1 MTVTTRFGATDVHYP
16 PSGGGHAA
24 LVVSDEPGFGS
35 IIGQHTTWLDT
46 VTDYAPGRFYQR
58 ELPALTA
65 VLADADPLDV
75 LIVDGYV
82 DLDPTGRPGLGWH
95 VWDVGLAPAVIGVA
109 KTSFRAATHA
119 EPVIRGTSKR
129 PLYVTAA
136 GMPLADAAHLVRTM
150 AGSARLPDGLRL
162 VDRLA
167 RAAPP
172 VSGDEQM
179 I

>member
-1 MTVTTRFGATDVHYP
+1 MTIRFGATDVHYP

-24 LVVSDEPGFGS
+24 LVTSREAEFTS
-35 IIGQHTTWLDT
+35 IAEERTAWLDE
-46 VTDYAPGRFYQR
+46 VADYVPGRFYER
-58 ELPALTA
+58 ELPALEA
-65 VLADADPLDV
+65 LLADARSLDV

-95 VWDVGLAPAVIGVA
+95 VWDAGLAPAVIGVA
-109 KTSFRAATHA
+109 KTRFRAATHA
-119 EPVIRGTSKR
+119 EPVLRGISTN

-136 GMPLADAAHLVRTM
+136 GMSLADAAHMVSDM
-150 AGSARLPDGLRL
+150 AGSARLPDALRL

-172 VSGDEQM
+172 GSGHEQM